1 MNRLGIITIA
11 LKPQLF
17 PNSAITAR
25 PVRQFI
31 HMASTQAAKR
41 QKSSKDVPYELIYW
55 PGIPGRGEHIRLAFE
70 EAGAEYIDSAH
81 EKDGIKKVMAAI
93 GAKST
98 GDELNPPTCAPPI
111 LKHGDLIINQTPN
124 ILLYLGPRLG
134 LVPSADEDE
143 DAIYKINALT
153 LTALD
158 GLSNEP
164 HDCHHPVATGKY
176 YEDQK
181 EEAKTKSE
189 DYIANRLPKFLGYF
203 ERVLKGKASKGGKY
217 LHGGKLS
224 YADLV
229 LFQCLDGVKFAF
241 PNAMA
246 RLEKEGKYKHVF
258 TLHESVKERPN
269 IKAYLAS
276 ERRQEYSMGIYRHY
290 PELDE
295 E

>member
-1 MNRLGIITIA
+1 
-11 LKPQLF
+11 
-17 PNSAITAR
+17 
-25 PVRQFI
+25 
-31 HMASTQAAKR
+31 MASTQAAKR

-55 PGIPGRGEHIRLAFE
+55 PGIPGRGEHIRLLLE
-70 EAGAEYIDSAH
+70 EAGAEYTDAAH
-81 EKDGIKKVMAAI
+81 EKDGIKKVLAAI
-93 GAKST
+93 DAKST

-111 LKHGDLIINQTPN
+111 LKHGDLKITQTPN

-134 LVPSADEDE
+134 LVPSTEEDE
-143 DAIYKINALT
+143 DAIYKINELT

-164 HDCHHPVATGKY
+164 HDCHHPVATGAY

-181 EEAKTKSE
+181 EESKRKSA

-203 ERVLKGKASKGGKY
+203 ERVLVGEASKGGKY
-217 LHGGKLS
+217 LYGGKLS

-246 RLEKEGKYKHVF
+246 RLEREGKYNHVF
-258 TLHESVKERPN
+258 ALHKSVQERPK
-269 IKAYLAS
+269 IKEYLAS
-276 ERRQEYSMGIYRHY
+276 ERRQQYSNGIYRHY

-295 E
+295 EK